1 MEEIIV
7 ESITLKELFD
17 KSQKLV
23 IPEYQRPYVWTSKEI
38 NKLLSQINNHRE
50 REGEKPLFYLGSI
63 VLHKKNN
70 VLEIIDG
77 QQRLTSLQILN
88 FIQKTYDFGI
98 EYSHPISKK
107 NIAINYKYYEG
118 NKFQEIDLSQINIT
132 VVIVKN
138 EDLAYSFFENLN
150 TGGKR
155 LSGTDIL
162 KAFHLRSITRL
173 DERNKFASNW
183 EERQKNLEE
192 VNKLLIK
199 ARRIDYLKPKEIPDK
214 FASSDNWKN
223 VLTED
228 FAENIGRK
236 KNDIGYALVEIEE
249 NTHRI
254 ISEKYSIRQPL
265 NEGKNYINYLMSF
278 SNTYDFLFETK
289 DREDFYA
296 NFNNQM
302 IDQIDGTVDLRRYYQ
317 LCLLCFVDMFGKS
330 NVLEFSLWLFRHIY
344 SLRLK
349 EQSRIYEASVKNHL
363 ESTKILERIF
373 HAYNYQ
379 EILTYLKE
387 FTITDISLNQSSV
400 KKRFF
405 NKCAVFFHLINPNEL
420 DFDEKLKAKIEEIVN
435 QNKDEI

>member
-17 KSQKLV
+17 KNQKLV

-38 NKLLSQINNHRE
+38 NKLLSQMNHHKV

-70 VLEIIDG
+70 ILEIIDG

-88 FIQKTYDFGI
+88 FIQKSFDFGI

-107 NIAINYKYYEG
+107 NIAINYQYYVS
-118 NKFQEIDLSQINIT
+118 NTFQEIDLSQINIT

-192 VNKLLIK
+192 VNKLLVK
-199 ARRIDYLKPKEIPDK
+199 ARRIDYLKPREIPDK

-223 VLTED
+223 ILTED

-265 NEGKNYINYLMSF
+265 NEGKNYINYLLSF
-278 SNTYDFLFETK
+278 SNAYDFLFETK

-296 NFNNQM
+296 TFNNKM

-317 LCLLCFVDMFGKS
+317 LCLLCFIDMFGKS

-363 ESTKILERIF
+363 EHTKILERIF

-379 EILTYLKE
+379 EILSYLKE
-387 FTITDISLNQSSV
+387 FTITDISLNQSPV
-400 KKRFF
+400 KTRFF
-405 NKCAVFFHLINPNEL
+405 NKCSVFFGLINPDEL
-420 DFDEKLKAKIEEIVN
+420 NFDEKLKTKIEEIVN

>member
-317 LCLLCFVDMFGKS
+317 LCLLCFHYGFLDT
-330 NVLEFSLWLFRHIY
+330 
-344 SLRLK
+344 
-349 EQSRIYEASVKNHL
+349 
-363 ESTKILERIF
+363 ST
-373 HAYNYQ
+373 A
-379 EILTYLKE
+379 
-387 FTITDISLNQSSV
+387 
-400 KKRFF
+400 
-405 NKCAVFFHLINPNEL
+405 
-420 DFDEKLKAKIEEIVN
+420 
-435 QNKDEI
+435 